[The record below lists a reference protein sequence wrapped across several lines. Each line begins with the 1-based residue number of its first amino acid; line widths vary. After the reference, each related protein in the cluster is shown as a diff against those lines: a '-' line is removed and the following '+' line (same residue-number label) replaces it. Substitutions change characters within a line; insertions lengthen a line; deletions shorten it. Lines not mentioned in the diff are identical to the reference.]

1 MEELQFQ
8 TWSTVFYHCQVEVG
22 GNIYSSGLVTERPW
36 TSMELEQALP
46 AVREAFVTVQH
57 RDPQML
63 QGLAAAMLPEG
74 ADQNALQKCELVS
87 LSAFWGADATSPQ
100 ISLAF
105 GFDDGVYFTASMRDG
120 VVTSAE
126 LSD

>member
-8 TWSTVFYHCQVEVG
+8 FWSTLFYHCQVDVG
-22 GNIYSSGLVTERPW
+22 GNVYSSGLVTERPW

-46 AVREAFVTVQH
+46 AVREAFATVQQ

-63 QGLAAAMLPEG
+63 LGLAAVMLSEDV
-74 ADQNALQKCELVS
+74 DQNALQKCELIS
-87 LSAFWGADATSPQ
+87 LSAFWAADATSPE